1 MKKYSFFGSFMV
13 SILLVVALF
22 FFFFFFLQIESE
34 KFFGF
39 SYQSTKD
46 FKHLKE
52 VITTILTRADAT
64 NSSIQE
70 YLDRLDEPENFQNII
85 KKEKKDLTAMLASI
99 GEGINFGS
107 LKGGSL
113 AEVLREGLNNSSITD
128 SKQNKAMQRILSWVE
143 SL

>member
-22 FFFFFFLQIESE
+22 FVVYFFLPIESE